1 MISLKVTGIEKAL
14 EKLDF
19 FESDLEPRMQEVVN
33 RLMADG
39 YLVASAGFK
48 NAAYPGFN
56 DVEVLTPVW
65 EGDLLVLRAEGNAVA
80 FIEFGTGKKYEKYPT
95 DIPGESVDPYSALGM
110 SQRGEYGHKRG
121 SSPKG
126 WVYAGSIGNGGLA
139 FPMESRGMQVNWTMG
154 NPPARAMYQA
164 AVTVADRQR
173 AIEIARE
180 VFSK

>member
-19 FESDLEPRMQEVVN
+19 FESDLEPRMKEVVN
-33 RLMADG
+33 RLMAEG
-39 YLVASAGFK
+39 YQVADAAFKSAG
-48 NAAYPGFN
+48 YPGFN
-56 DVEVLTPVW
+56 DVEVATPVW
-65 EGDLLVLRAEGNAVA
+65 EDDLLVLCANGNAVA
-80 FIEFGTGKKYEKYPT
+80 FIEFGTGKKFENYPT
-95 DIPGESVDPYSALGM
+95 DIPGESSDPYSTLGL
-110 SQRGEYGHKRG
+110 SRRGEYGKHQG
-121 SSPKG
+121 SNPKG
-126 WVYAGSIGNGGLA
+126 WTYVGDVGKGELA
-139 FPMESRGMQVNWTMG
+139 FPMESTGFRTNWTMG

>member
-80 FIEFGTGKKYEKYPT
+80 FIEFGTGKKFENYPT
-95 DIPGESVDPYSALGM
+95 DIPGESRDPYSALGL
-110 SQRGEYGHKRG
+110 SPRGQYGKHQG
-121 SSPKG
+121 SNPKG